1 MGDSGQACAAPL
13 VRPVLG
19 SLCCMLCHSAAPLQ
33 PSLRSFSI
41 RQDRC
46 SERSPLAELCCAAK
60 IEQQLQQLLDAQKQ
74 DREEVLKQLKQL
86 ELQQSAKQVIME
98 KLMQLV
104 VTQQLKP
111 TSSSLKSE
119 QYRAPAIAAY
129 NVARKADGVQQMLC
143 MVSDRYFPESEVIA
157 GHILRVDWAPMAVS
171 TRRGL
176 ANVAWQF
183 VLPVFRGV
191 YCLCPAF

>member
-1 MGDSGQACAAPL
+1 MYWAWAIVA
-13 VRPVLG
+13 RPVQRPWLG
-19 SLCCMLCHSAAPLQ
+19 LCWAPYAACCAVVQL
-33 PSLRSFSI
+33 SFSLPSPFS
-41 RQDRC
+41 QDKTGAQRDLHL
-46 SERSPLAELCCAAK
+46 PELCCAAK

-86 ELQQSAKQVIME
+86 ELQQSVKQDIMG

-119 QYRAPAIAAY
+119 QYRAPAIAAF
-129 NVARKADGVQQMLC
+129 NVARTADGVLQMLC
-143 MVSDRYFPESEVIA
+143 RVSDRYFSESEIIA

-171 TRRGL
+171 TREGL
-176 ANVAWQF
+176 
-183 VLPVFRGV
+183 
-191 YCLCPAF
+191 